1 MPRDIPSFP
10 LNTNIFSEDK
20 EVTNKRNSKTKEDLF
35 KTPVPVQTVASVRN
49 TLDWPRGGMQD
60 GGWV

>member
-1 MPRDIPSFP
+1 MPPDIPSFP
-10 LNTNIFSEDK
+10 LNTNILPEDK
-20 EVTNKRNSKTKEDLF
+20 EVTNKRNSKTKEYLC